1 MNREEI
7 ETRIEICER
16 RANAYNE
23 VGNIKIVDKYE
34 HEKYKWEKL
43 LSDLDLL
50 NKKNINELLEY
61 KRAYYKQK
69 EVIDK
74 INLIIKGIAYGE
86 NEDYYI
92 EKINK
97 INELLKEVSKWKI
110 NSWKMVYSHWSMIKK
125 H

>member
-7 ETRIEICER
+7 EARIEICER

-34 HEKYKWEKL
+34 NEKYKWEKL

-74 INLIIKGIAYGE
+74 IFSRITLWKMEDIAME
-86 NEDYYI
+86 TAKVLDD
-92 EKINK
+92 
-97 INELLKEVSKWKI
+97 LLSMFKEVSE
-110 NSWKMVYSHWSMIKK
+110 
-125 H
+125 